1 MSPGGRVAAGWG
13 RDRGSHGGPS
23 RAHSRL
29 CRGHPAGSS
38 QPLHLLRRLRRTRTC
53 RSIWRCPRVLRHPVR
68 SCPSPWGFGRGLMS
82 KRGTPAPEDLAG
94 QGGLVET
101 KGSRGCLGAVGGD
114 VPGGNA
120 GDSWS
125 RCSRPKGLTSRIAWN
140 LSLSWKPCGRPPP
153 SAAPGTQ
160 TRDGGRLVAR
170 AARGFRAQSMLTEA
184 RSCAGQPGPGDPRSG
199 AADLTVAWSG
209 SRATRPW
216 LLPVL
221 MGRQFI
227 EKTQQDPVTV
237 RAGAQLS
244 PGQ

>member
-1 MSPGGRVAAGWG
+1 M
-13 RDRGSHGGPS
+13 
-23 RAHSRL
+23 
-29 CRGHPAGSS
+29 
-38 QPLHLLRRLRRTRTC
+38 PLHLAV
-53 RSIWRCPRVLRHPVR
+53 S
-68 SCPSPWGFGRGLMS
+68 PSPQASRALMSFSLGFGRGLMS

-114 VPGGNA
+114 VPGSNA

-140 LSLSWKPCGRPPP
+140 LSLSWKPCGRPPS

-170 AARGFRAQSMLTEA
+170 AAWGFRAQSMLTEA

>member
-1 MSPGGRVAAGWG
+1 M
-13 RDRGSHGGPS
+13 
-23 RAHSRL
+23 
-29 CRGHPAGSS
+29 
-38 QPLHLLRRLRRTRTC
+38 PLHLAV
-53 RSIWRCPRVLRHPVR
+53 S
-68 SCPSPWGFGRGLMS
+68 PSPQASRALMSFSLGFGRGLMS

-160 TRDGGRLVAR
+160 TRDGGAPGGQGRTGLPGTEHAHR
-170 AARGFRAQSMLTEA
+170 SPELCGAAR
-184 RSCAGQPGPGDPRSG
+184 PR
-199 AADLTVAWSG
+199 
-209 SRATRPW
+209 
-216 LLPVL
+216 
-221 MGRQFI
+221 
-227 EKTQQDPVTV
+227 
-237 RAGAQLS
+237 
-244 PGQ
+244 

>member
-1 MSPGGRVAAGWG
+1 MSF
-13 RDRGSHGGPS
+13 S
-23 RAHSRL
+23 L
-29 CRGHPAGSS
+29 
-38 QPLHLLRRLRRTRTC
+38 
-53 RSIWRCPRVLRHPVR
+53 
-68 SCPSPWGFGRGLMS
+68 GFGRGLMS

-227 EKTQQDPVTV
+227 EKTQQDRSQLEPVPSSR
-237 RAGAQLS
+237 RASESLVLGVDGACS
-244 PGQ
+244 APTPGLPARARDSLWASGPAEGTSLGHGVA

>member
-1 MSPGGRVAAGWG
+1 M
-13 RDRGSHGGPS
+13 
-23 RAHSRL
+23 
-29 CRGHPAGSS
+29 
-38 QPLHLLRRLRRTRTC
+38 PLHLAV
-53 RSIWRCPRVLRHPVR
+53 S
-68 SCPSPWGFGRGLMS
+68 PSPQASRALMSFSLGFGRGLMS

-140 LSLSWKPCGRPPP
+140 LSLSWKPCGRPPA

-184 RSCAGQPGPGDPRSG
+184 RSCAGQPGPGAPQSG
-199 AADLTVAWSG
+199 AADLMVAWSG
-209 SRATRPW
+209 SRATRIPSQ
-216 LLPVL
+216 LEPVPSSRRASESLMLGVDGACSAPTPGLPA
-221 MGRQFI
+221 
-227 EKTQQDPVTV
+227 
-237 RAGAQLS
+237 RARDSLWASGPAEGTSL
-244 PGQ
+244 GHGVA